1 MAKPSKKQE
10 KQQKNQKKTVD
21 ISFDINLT
29 YTTGLLIIVLLL
41 IFSVVLPYYYVH
53 YAYSVNHYNSFPLDD
68 PWIHLQFAKNLA
80 EYGSFSYF
88 RNELVTAGSTS
99 PIYTIILAAGFFV
112 TKNEMW
118 LSYIIGILFFALS
131 VFYFYR
137 LSGTFFP
144 KDNWLAISAALL
156 LVLDKW
162 INFISVTGMETTLYI
177 FLLVASY
184 YYYRKMN
191 AIGFAVTLGL
201 TFWTRPDAL
210 AFIAAIAADYFFR
223 VYLKNRS
230 PKENTGI
237 ELFAKK
243 DLYKI
248 AGIFGI
254 IVGAYFAMNFLIS
267 GSLLPNT
274 YSAKLAYYSAEF
286 RSRAEFMKVEVWE
299 YFTESAYLLI
309 FIPFLFGVI
318 KLGSDT
324 VKLKYNA
331 LIPAFIFIAL
341 LIFMYWY
348 KLPYAHRFGRYM
360 MPIFPF
366 YILLSV
372 YGGREFFR
380 WFANYIGDSKL
391 VNGLNVI
398 LIAGTLVYFGSEYYK
413 TRKIFQDQ
421 SRHIYIRQVETAKW
435 LKNNTPEGS
444 IIATHDVGAIAYY
457 SDRKIVDVVGLINPE
472 FISKLNT
479 KEFAGFVEEQIIKQ
493 NVNYMAFLK
502 EWFQVVNQPA
512 LFTAGENAFE
522 IMQVY
527 KYIPGKTHLL
537 STEVN
542 SGIQYASQLIS
553 SRQYP
558 QAMNVLKQLA
568 AMDPNSSLTYFMMA
582 YVNSLTNDGT
592 SAEKNLLKA
601 IELYPDYKDAVLS
614 LSNLYRIQQKNEDS
628 RSVFKKYL
636 AINPQDTAVINQLN
650 KLDPVKMDSVNTEKF
665 NSK

>member
-10 KQQKNQKKTVD
+10 KQKKNLKKAVD
-21 ISFDINLT
+21 LSFDLNLSH
-29 YTTGLLIIVLLL
+29 TTGIVVIAVLFILSII
-41 IFSVVLPYYYVH
+41 LPYYYIQ
-53 YAYSVNHYNSFPLDD
+53 YANSVNHYNSFPLDD

-88 RNELVTAGSTS
+88 KNELVTAGSTS
-99 PIYTIILAAGFFV
+99 PIYTVLLAAGFFV

-118 LSYIIGILFFALS
+118 LSYIIGIIFFALS
-131 VFYFYR
+131 VYYFYR
-137 LSGTFFP
+137 LSDTFFP
-144 KDNWLAISAALL
+144 KDNWLAIAAALL
-156 LVLDKW
+156 LVFDKW

-191 AIGFAVTLGL
+191 AVGFAVTLGL

-230 PKENTGI
+230 PKENADI
-237 ELFAKK
+237 LLFERK

-248 AGIFGI
+248 AGIFGGI
-254 IVGAYFAMNFLIS
+254 MAAYFAMNFIIA

-274 YSAKLAYYSAEF
+274 YSAKLAYYSPEF
-286 RSRAEFMKVEVWE
+286 RSRADFLKVEVWE

-309 FIPFLFGVI
+309 FIPFVFGII
-318 KLGSDT
+318 KLASDSF
-324 VKLKYNA
+324 KLKYNP

-380 WFANYIGDSKL
+380 WLANYLGDTKL
-391 VNGLNVI
+391 VNGLNII
-398 LIAGTLVYFGSEYYK
+398 LLAGTIVYFATGYNENK
-413 TRKIFQDQ
+413 KVFQDQ

-472 FISKLNT
+472 FVSKLNS
-479 KEFAGFVEEQIIKQ
+479 KDFAGFVQEQIIKQ
-493 NVNYMAFLK
+493 NVSYMAFLR

-522 IMQVY
+522 IMQVF

-542 SGIQYASQLIS
+542 SGIQYVSQLITAK
-553 SRQYP
+553 QYP
-558 QAMNVLKQLA
+558 QAMNLLKQIA
-568 AMDPNSSLTYFMMA
+568 ALDPNSSMTFLMMA
-582 YVNSLTNDGT
+582 YVNSSTNDVV

-601 IELYPDYKDAVLS
+601 IEIYPDYKDAVIS
-614 LSNLYRIQQKNEDS
+614 LSNLYKMQNRIEDS
-628 RSVFKKYL
+628 RKILGTYTANNL
-636 AINPQDTAVINQLN
+636 QDTAALNQL
-650 KLDPVKMDSVNTEKF
+650 KSLDIQKQDSVITK
-665 NSK
+665 

>member
-10 KQQKNQKKTVD
+10 KQHKNVKKAID
-21 ISFDINLT
+21 ISFDLNLSH
-29 YTTGLLIIVLLL
+29 TTGLIVIAVLLIL
-41 IFSVVLPYYYVH
+41 SVVLPYYYIY
-53 YAYSVNHYNSFPLDD
+53 YANSVNHYNSFPLDD

-88 RNELVTAGSTS
+88 KNELVTAGSTS
-99 PIYTIILAAGFFV
+99 PIYTVILAAGFFI

-118 LSYIIGILFFALS
+118 LSYIIGILFFTLS
-131 VFYFYR
+131 VYYFYK

-144 KDNWLAISAALL
+144 KENWLAIAAALL
-156 LVLDKW
+156 LVFDKW
-162 INFISVTGMETTLYI
+162 INFISVSGMETTLYI
-177 FLLVASY
+177 FLLVACY

-210 AFIAAIAADYFFR
+210 AFIAAIAVDYFFR
-223 VYLKNRS
+223 VYLRNRA
-230 PKENTGI
+230 PKENTDI
-237 ELFAKK
+237 LLFEKK
-243 DLYKI
+243 DLYRI
-248 AGIFGI
+248 AGIFGVI
-254 IVGAYFAMNFLIS
+254 MAVYFAMNFVIA

-286 RSRAEFMKVEVWE
+286 RSRSDFLKVEVWQ
-299 YFTESAYLLI
+299 YFTESAYMLI
-309 FIPFLFGVI
+309 FIPFVFGVI
-318 KLGSDT
+318 KLATDT
-324 VKLKYNA
+324 FKLKYNP
-331 LIPAFIFIAL
+331 LIPAFIFITL

-348 KLPYAHRFGRYM
+348 KLPYAHRFGRYL
-360 MPIFPF
+360 MPVFPF

-380 WFANYIGDSKL
+380 WFANYIGDTKL
-391 VNGLNVI
+391 VNGLNII
-398 LIAGTLVYFGSEYYK
+398 LLAGTIVYFATGYSASKE
-413 TRKIFQDQ
+413 IFQDQ

-472 FISKLNT
+472 FITKLNT
-479 KEFAGFVEEQIIKQ
+479 KEFAGFVQEQIIKQ
-493 NVNYMAFLK
+493 NVSYMAFLR

-522 IMQVY
+522 IMQVF

-542 SGIQYASQLIS
+542 SGIQYVSQLIAS
-553 SRQYP
+553 KQYP

-568 AMDPNSSLTYFMMA
+568 ALDPNSSMTYLMMA
-582 YVNSLTNDGT
+582 YVSSYVNDAV

-601 IELYPDYKDAVLS
+601 IEIYPDYRDAVIS
-614 LSNLYRIQQKNEDS
+614 LSNLYKLQNRIEDS
-628 RSVFKKYL
+628 RNVLGKYTSN
-636 AINPQDTAVINQLN
+636 NPQDTAAVNQLN
-650 KLDPVKMDSVNTEKF
+650 SLNIQKQDSVKI
-665 NSK
+665 K

>member
-10 KQQKNQKKTVD
+10 KQKKNLKKAVD
-21 ISFDINLT
+21 LSFDLNLSH
-29 YTTGLLIIVLLL
+29 TTGIVVIAVLFILSII
-41 IFSVVLPYYYVH
+41 LPYYYIQ
-53 YAYSVNHYNSFPLDD
+53 YANSVNHYNSFPLDD

-88 RNELVTAGSTS
+88 KNELVTAGSTS
-99 PIYTIILAAGFFV
+99 PIYTVLLAAGFFV

-118 LSYIIGILFFALS
+118 LSYIIGIIFFALS
-131 VFYFYR
+131 VYYFYR
-137 LSGTFFP
+137 LSDTFFP
-144 KDNWLAISAALL
+144 KDNWLAIAAALL
-156 LVLDKW
+156 LVFDKW

-191 AIGFAVTLGL
+191 AVGFAVTLGL

-230 PKENTGI
+230 PKENADI
-237 ELFAKK
+237 LLFERK

-248 AGIFGI
+248 AGIFGGI
-254 IVGAYFAMNFLIS
+254 MAAYFAMNFIIA

-274 YSAKLAYYSAEF
+274 YSAKLAYYSPEF
-286 RSRAEFMKVEVWE
+286 RSRADFLKVEVWE

-309 FIPFLFGVI
+309 FIPFVFGII
-318 KLGSDT
+318 KLASDSF
-324 VKLKYNA
+324 KLKYNP

-380 WFANYIGDSKL
+380 WLANYLGDTKL
-391 VNGLNVI
+391 VNGLNII
-398 LIAGTLVYFGSEYYK
+398 LLAGTIVYFATGYNENK
-413 TRKIFQDQ
+413 KVFQDQ

-472 FISKLNT
+472 FVSKLNS
-479 KEFAGFVEEQIIKQ
+479 KDFAGFVQEQIIKQ
-493 NVNYMAFLK
+493 NVSYMAFLR

-522 IMQVY
+522 IMQVF

-542 SGIQYASQLIS
+542 SGIQYVSQLITAK
-553 SRQYP
+553 QYP
-558 QAMNVLKQLA
+558 QAMNLLKQIA
-568 AMDPNSSLTYFMMA
+568 ALDPNSSMTFLMMA
-582 YVNSLTNDGT
+582 YVNSYTNDVV

-601 IELYPDYKDAVLS
+601 IEIYPDYKDAVLS
-614 LSNLYRIQQKNEDS
+614 LSNLYKMQNRIEDS
-628 RSVFKKYL
+628 RRILGTYTTN
-636 AINPQDTAVINQLN
+636 NPQDTAALNQL
-650 KLDPVKMDSVNTEKF
+650 KSLDIQKQDSVITK
-665 NSK
+665 

>member
-10 KQQKNQKKTVD
+10 KQQKNVKKAID
-21 ISFDINLT
+21 ISFNLNLDH
-29 YTTGLLIIVLLL
+29 TTGLVIIAVLFILS
-41 IFSVVLPYYYVH
+41 IILPYYYIQ
-53 YAYSVNHYNSFPLDD
+53 YANSINHYSSFPLDD
-68 PWIHLQFAKNLA
+68 PWIHLQFAKNLS

-88 RNELVTAGSTS
+88 KNELVTAGSTS
-99 PIYTIILAAGFFV
+99 PIYTVILAAGFLI

-118 LSYIIGILFFALS
+118 LSYIMGILFFSLS
-131 VFYFYR
+131 VYYFYK

-144 KDNWLAISAALL
+144 KENWLAIAAALL
-156 LVLDKW
+156 LVFDKW
-162 INFISVTGMETTLYI
+162 LNFISVSGMETTLYI
-177 FLLVASY
+177 FLLVACY

-210 AFIAAIAADYFFR
+210 AFIAAIAADYFLR

-230 PKENTGI
+230 PKENTDVL
-237 ELFAKK
+237 LFEKK

-248 AGIFGI
+248 AGIFGGI
-254 IVGAYFAMNFLIS
+254 MAAYFAMNFVIA

-286 RSRAEFMKVEVWE
+286 RSRSDFLKLEVWE

-309 FIPFLFGVI
+309 FIPFVFGVI
-318 KLGSDT
+318 KLASDSF
-324 VKLKYNA
+324 KLKYNP

-341 LIFMYWY
+341 LVFMYWY

-380 WFANYIGDSKL
+380 WFANYLGDSKL
-391 VNGLNVI
+391 VNGLNII
-398 LIAGTLVYFGSEYYK
+398 LLAGTIVYFASGYNENK
-413 TRKIFQDQ
+413 KVFQDQ

-444 IIATHDVGAIAYY
+444 IIATHDVGAIAFY
-457 SDRKIVDVVGLINPE
+457 SDRKVVDVVGLINPE

-479 KEFAGFVEEQIIKQ
+479 KEFAGFVQEQIIKQ
-493 NVNYMAFLK
+493 NVSYMAFLR

-522 IMQVY
+522 IMQVF

-542 SGIQYASQLIS
+542 SGIQYVSQLITAK
-553 SRQYP
+553 QYP
-558 QAMNVLKQLA
+558 QAMNILKQMA
-568 AMDPNSSLTYFMMA
+568 ALDPNSSLTYLMMA
-582 YVNSLTNDGT
+582 YVNSYTNDGV

-601 IELYPDYKDAVLS
+601 IEIYPDYRDAVLS
-614 LSNLYRIQQKNEDS
+614 LSNLYKIQNRIEDS
-628 RSVFKKYL
+628 RKILGTYTTN
-636 AINPQDTAVINQLN
+636 NPQDTAALNQL
-650 KLDPVKMDSVNTEKF
+650 KSLGIQKQDSVKTK
-665 NSK
+665 

>member
-1 MAKPSKKQE
+1 MAKPSKKQV
-10 KQQKNQKKTVD
+10 KQQKNVKKIVD
-21 ISFDINLT
+21 ISFDLNLSH
-29 YTTGLLIIVLLL
+29 TTGLIIIAALL
-41 IFSVVLPYYYVH
+41 ILSIVLPYYYVY

-88 RNELVTAGSTS
+88 KNEVVTAGSTS
-99 PIYTIILAAGFFV
+99 PIYTIILAAGFLI

-118 LSYIIGILFFALS
+118 LSYVIGIIFFAFS
-131 VFYFYR
+131 VYYFYK

-144 KDNWLAISAALL
+144 KENWLAIAAALL
-156 LVLDKW
+156 LVFDKW
-162 INFISVTGMETTLYI
+162 LNFISVTGMETTLYI
-177 FLLVASY
+177 FLLVACY

-230 PKENTGI
+230 PKDNTDI
-237 ELFAKK
+237 LLFEKK

-248 AGIFGI
+248 AGIFGAI
-254 IVGAYFAMNFLIS
+254 MAAYFAMNYIIA

-286 RSRAEFMKVEVWE
+286 RSRSEFLKLEVWE

-309 FIPFLFGVI
+309 FIPFVFGVF
-318 KLGSDT
+318 KLASDSF
-324 VKLKYNA
+324 KLKYNP
-331 LIPAFIFIAL
+331 LLPAFIFIAL

-360 MPIFPF
+360 MPVFPF
-366 YILLSV
+366 YILISV

-398 LIAGTLVYFGSEYYK
+398 LLAGTIVYFASEYNSTK
-413 TRKIFQDQ
+413 EIFQDQ

-444 IIATHDVGAIAYY
+444 TIATHDVGAIAYY
-457 SDRKIVDVVGLINPE
+457 SDRKVVDVVGLINPE

-479 KEFAGFVEEQIIKQ
+479 KEFAGFVEEQIIKK
-493 NVNYMAFLK
+493 NVTYMAFLK

-542 SGIQYASQLIS
+542 SGIQYVSQLIS
-553 SRQYP
+553 SKQYP
-558 QAMNVLKQLA
+558 QAMSVLKQLA

-582 YVNSLTNDGT
+582 YVNSFTNDGA

-614 LSNLYRIQQKNEDS
+614 LSNLYRIQQKTDDS
-628 RSVFKKYL
+628 RNVLTKYL
-636 AINPQDTAVINQLN
+636 AINPQDTSVLNQLN
-650 KLDPVKMDSVNTEKF
+650 KLEPLKTDPVKTDTLKT
-665 NSK
+665 K

>member
-10 KQQKNQKKTVD
+10 KQQKNAKKTID
-21 ISFDINLT
+21 ISFGPNLSS
-29 YTTGLLIIVLLL
+29 TTGLIVIAVLFILS
-41 IFSVVLPYYYVH
+41 IVLPYYYVH
-53 YAYSVNHYNSFPLDD
+53 YAYSVNQYNSFPLDD

-88 RNELVTAGSTS
+88 KNEVVTAGSTS

-118 LSYIIGILFFALS
+118 LSYVIGILFFALS

-144 KDNWLAISAALL
+144 KDNWLAIGAALL

-230 PKENTGI
+230 PKENAGI
-237 ELFAKK
+237 ELFEKK

-254 IVGAYFAMNFLIS
+254 IVGAYFAMNFMIS

-286 RSRAEFMKVEVWE
+286 RSRADFMKVEVWE

-309 FIPFLFGVI
+309 FIPFLFGII

-324 VKLKYNA
+324 IKLKYNA

-348 KLPYAHRFGRYM
+348 KLPYAHRFGRYL

-380 WFANYIGDSKL
+380 WFAGYIGDSKL

-398 LIAGTLVYFGSEYYK
+398 LIAGTLVYYGTEYYE

-457 SDRKIVDVVGLINPE
+457 SERKIVDVVGLINPE

-502 EWFQVVNQPA
+502 EWFQVVNQPS

-542 SGIQYASQLIS
+542 SGLQYASQLINAK
-553 SRQYP
+553 QYP
-558 QAMNVLKQLA
+558 QAINILKQLA

-582 YVNSLTNDGT
+582 YVNTATNDAVQ
-592 SAEKNLLKA
+592 AEKNLAKA
-601 IELYPDYKDAVLS
+601 IEIYPDYRDAVIS
-614 LSNLYRIQQKNEDS
+614 LSNIYKVQNRIEES
-628 RSVFKKYL
+628 RSILSRYT
-636 AINPQDTAVINQLN
+636 ANNPQDTLASNHLKNLGIPKQ
-650 KLDPVKMDSVNTEKF
+650 DSVKTK
-665 NSK
+665 